1 MMLLALGLG
10 SQFGTMEGVI
20 TNMFDMNIRVRK
32 EILTGG
38 SGVRKEILT
47 GGSDVR
53 KEILAGGSGVRVEIL
68 TGESGAD
75 RTALIQS
82 QSLQLG

>member
-38 SGVRKEILT
+38 CNEPG
-47 GGSDVR
+47 
-53 KEILAGGSGVRVEIL
+53 
-68 TGESGAD
+68 
-75 RTALIQS
+75 Q
-82 QSLQLG
+82 QLRMIISTVIAE